1 MDERV
6 VITLFRHGITEDN
19 KRGAYIGWTNPSISE
34 DAEFADVTDD
44 YDLIFTSDLD
54 RCTQTTKRLFPHRKA
69 ISMPLFREILFGEWE
84 GKTYADLEHDKQ
96 YRSWVS
102 DPLADAPP
110 GGESFAQFT
119 ERIDQGFK
127 ALVEQMNLQLH
138 KKVILTTHGGVI
150 RYLLMKYAPDE
161 RSFWEWKVPH
171 GSAVELEWK
180 REDLRRDARCTSLRV
195 VPIMA
200 KQNG

>member
-69 ISMPLFREILFGEWE
+69 ISMPLFR
-84 GKTYADLEHDKQ
+84 
-96 YRSWVS
+96 
-102 DPLADAPP
+102 
-110 GGESFAQFT
+110 
-119 ERIDQGFK
+119 
-127 ALVEQMNLQLH
+127 
-138 KKVILTTHGGVI
+138 
-150 RYLLMKYAPDE
+150 
-161 RSFWEWKVPH
+161 
-171 GSAVELEWK
+171 
-180 REDLRRDARCTSLRV
+180 
-195 VPIMA
+195 
-200 KQNG
+200 

>member
-6 VITLFRHGITEDN
+6 VITLFRHGVTDDN

-34 DAEFADVTDD
+34 GAEFADVPDD

-54 RCTQTTKRLFPHRKA
+54 RCLQTTKRLFPHRKP
-69 ISMPLFREILFGEWE
+69 ITMPLFREILFGEWE
-84 GKTYADLEHDKQ
+84 GKTYADLEHDRQ
-96 YRSWVS
+96 YQRWVT
-102 DPLADAPP
+102 DPLAEAPP
-110 GGESFAQFT
+110 GGESFTEFT
-119 ERIDQGFK
+119 ERIDQGFQ
-127 ALVEQMNLQLH
+127 ALVEQLDVQLN

-150 RYLLMKYAPDE
+150 RYLLMKYAPE
-161 RSFWEWKVPH
+161 KKSFWEWKVPH

-200 KQNG
+200 NQNG